1 MKNDEH
7 KKRFECPALPK
18 GWIREEVLRT
28 GTWALLQLFL
38 CIISI
43 SEGLSAGKHDVY
55 YYPPE
60 GKPKCRSK
68 PEMAKVLGDS
78 LDLSGFDFS
87 TGVFTSTGSTFS
99 PASSVR
105 PSGGR
110 DRENPKTDFMK
121 GARCSNQRSDNQLPP
136 IRQTASIFKQP
147 VTVVKV
153 WRLIFLSE
161 LCNFL
166 APSGAQGVKMQC

>member
-1 MKNDEH
+1 MKNDEQ
-7 KKRFECPALPK
+7 KKRFECSALPK

-28 GTWALLQLFL
+28 GKNETNLVFLLLTA
-38 CIISI
+38 CTISI
-43 SEGLSAGKHDVY
+43 TGGLSAGKYDVY

-68 PEMAKVLGDS
+68 PEMVKILGDS

-87 TGVFTSTGSTFS
+87 TGVFSKTGNTFNS
-99 PASSVR
+99 AVR
-105 PSGGR
+105 PGGGR
-110 DRENPKTDFMK
+110 ERENPKTDFMK
-121 GARCSNQRSDNQLPP
+121 GARCGQQSSDNMLPP

-153 WRLIFLSE
+153 
-161 LCNFL
+161 
-166 APSGAQGVKMQC
+166 

>member
-1 MKNDEH
+1 M
-7 KKRFECPALPK
+7 R
-18 GWIREEVLRT
+18 LRCY
-28 GTWALLQLFL
+28 FYD

-43 SEGLSAGKHDVY
+43 TGGLSAGKYDVY

-68 PEMAKVLGDS
+68 PEMVKILGDS

-87 TGVFTSTGSTFS
+87 TGVFSTPGNTFNS
-99 PASSVR
+99 AVR
-105 PSGGR
+105 PGGGR
-110 DRENPKTDFMK
+110 ERENPKTDFMK
-121 GARCSNQRSDNQLPP
+121 GRGQQSNDNMLPP

-153 WRLIFLSE
+153 
-161 LCNFL
+161 
-166 APSGAQGVKMQC
+166 

>member
-1 MKNDEH
+1 MHNYITTS
-7 KKRFECPALPK
+7 
-18 GWIREEVLRT
+18 G
-28 GTWALLQLFL
+28 
-38 CIISI
+38 
-43 SEGLSAGKHDVY
+43 GLSAGKHDVY

-68 PEMAKVLGDS
+68 PEMVKVLGDS

-87 TGVFTSTGSTFS
+87 TGLFTSTGNSFS
-99 PASSVR
+99 PASAVR

-110 DRENPKTDFMK
+110 ERENPKTDFMK
-121 GARCSNQRSDNQLPP
+121 GARSGNQRSDNQLPP

-153 WRLIFLSE
+153 
-161 LCNFL
+161 
-166 APSGAQGVKMQC
+166 